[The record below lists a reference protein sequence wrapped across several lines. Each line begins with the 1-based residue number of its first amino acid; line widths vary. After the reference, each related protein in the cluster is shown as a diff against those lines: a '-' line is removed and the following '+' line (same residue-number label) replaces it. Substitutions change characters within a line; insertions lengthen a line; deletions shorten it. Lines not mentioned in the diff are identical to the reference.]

1 MENNLNDSTAAAD
14 SFPHT
19 GQLLENYIL
28 KNQIKKGVFARK
40 MNVSTTT
47 VYKYGQSTT
56 MQLRILW
63 NASLALKHNFIAELG
78 ALLPVRFV
86 TPHEE
91 ELRIE
96 LIAKQSEIE
105 VLQKQ
110 VEHLSIEI
118 SVYKSIVGK

>member
-1 MENNLNDSTAAAD
+1 MEKTFNDSAAAD
-14 SFPHT
+14 NSFPHN
-19 GQLLENYIL
+19 GQLFENYIL
-28 KNQIKKGVFARK
+28 KHRINKGDLARK
-40 MNVSTTT
+40 MNLSTTS
-47 VYKYGQSTT
+47 VYKYAQSPTL
-56 MQLRILW
+56 QLRILW

-96 LIAKQSEIE
+96 LYAKQSEIE
-105 VLQKQ
+105 ALQQ
-110 VEHLSIEI
+110 QIEHLNIEI